1 MKRII
6 ALVLVLALS
15 AFCFVG
21 CKKEKSYSL
30 AIGVATTQ
38 SGASVTNTVAAL
50 VIDEDGKIVSCRIDC
65 IDVKAALLEDGS
77 VDASKTYTSKSEQG
91 DAYDSYMPM
100 AAGRWYQQA
109 QAFESYVTGKTQ
121 ADVSAIALGT
131 DGKTE
136 NKDLIAGCTIAI
148 SDFVKA
154 VENAFKSAHKVS
166 FKTKADLTV
175 GVAVCADVAQKG
187 ESGATFTADFAATV
201 IADGTILASVIDSNE
216 VTSTISDGEFGAIV
230 NKGTKL
236 EQGDAYD
243 SYMPMASGRW
253 YQQVQAFAST
263 AVGKTPEEVKGLAI
277 ENIAGCSIYA
287 GGYKNALEKAASYAR

>member
-91 DAYDSYMPM
+91 DAYDSYSPM
-100 AAGRWYQQA
+100 AA
-109 QAFESYVTGKTQ
+109 
-121 ADVSAIALGT
+121 
-131 DGKTE
+131 
-136 NKDLIAGCTIAI
+136 
-148 SDFVKA
+148 
-154 VENAFKSAHKVS
+154 
-166 FKTKADLTV
+166 
-175 GVAVCADVAQKG
+175 
-187 ESGATFTADFAATV
+187 
-201 IADGTILASVIDSNE
+201 
-216 VTSTISDGEFGAIV
+216 
-230 NKGTKL
+230 
-236 EQGDAYD
+236 
-243 SYMPMASGRW
+243 GRW